1 MKNEEAKS
9 EGFSGRYCRKCLY
22 SSLSVHD
29 MIRFVRM
36 VSPDYDINKRSGY
49 PTGVPIP
56 AHDAANRIVM
66 DMIRKGLYVDFVE
79 HLIRIDSEG
88 FMGRSYDLRGLDD
101 VIGGIIEH
109 GYSYDKTTGQFMEN
123 QQERISQNWGRLK
136 GGDERQMTVLRLDIA
151 GNSALVKNNP
161 RNSIEKAYKD
171 MRDIVANAVVSRL
184 GRLWSWEGDGALAA
198 FMFGSK
204 DKLAIFAGMEIL
216 HELFLYNR
224 LGSRL
229 SSPIKLRIGINA
241 GPVLYSHNMT
251 DCLKGDTIKK
261 AVELESK
268 TEPNSLAISRN
279 LFMSLGQAVLNIFSE
294 EKNSG
299 SVYFRQYQVNPEK
312 V

>member
-1 MKNEEAKS
+1 MEN
-9 EGFSGRYCRKCLY
+9 EGFSGRYCRKCLC
-22 SSLSVHD
+22 SSFSVHD
-29 MIRFVRM
+29 MIRFVQM
-36 VSPDYDINKRSGY
+36 ISPGYDIYKR
-49 PTGVPIP
+49 TGFPKDVPIP
-56 AHDAANRIVM
+56 GQDAASRIVT
-66 DMIRKGLYVDFVE
+66 DMIREGLYVDFVE

-88 FMGRSYDLRGLDD
+88 FMGRRYDLRGLDD
-101 VIGGIIEH
+101 VIGGIIGH

-123 QQERISQNWGRLK
+123 QQERISLNWGRLK

-151 GNSALVKNNP
+151 GNSALVKENP
-161 RNSIEKAYKD
+161 RNVVEKAYKD
-171 MRDIVANAVVSRL
+171 MRVIVTNAVVSRL

-224 LGSRL
+224 IGNPL
-229 SSPIKLRIGINA
+229 SSPIKVRIGINA

-251 DCLKGDTIKK
+251 DCLKGETIKK

-268 TEPNSLAISRN
+268 TEPNSMAISRN
-279 LFMSLGQAVLNIFSE
+279 LFMSLGQAVLNVFGG

-299 SVYFRQYQVNPEK
+299 SMPFRQYQVGLEK
-312 V
+312 S

>member
-1 MKNEEAKS
+1 MKNEGMKNKS
-9 EGFSGRYCRKCLY
+9 FSGRHCRKCLY

-36 VSPDYDINKRSGY
+36 VSPNYDIYKRSGY
-49 PTGVPIP
+49 PANTPIP
-56 AHDAANRIVM
+56 AHDAANRIVV
-66 DMIRKGLYVDFVE
+66 DTIREGLYVDFVE
-79 HLIRIDSEG
+79 HLIQIDNKG
-88 FMGRSYDLRGLDD
+88 FMGRKYALRGLDD

-123 QQERISQNWGRLK
+123 PQERISLNWGRLK

-171 MRDIVANAVVSRL
+171 MRNIITNAVVSRL

-204 DKLAIFAGMEIL
+204 DRLAIFAGMEIL
-216 HELFLYNR
+216 HELFLYNK
-224 LGSRL
+224 LDSPL
-229 SSPIKLRIGINA
+229 SSPIKVRIGINA

-251 DCLKGDTIKK
+251 DCLKSDTIKK

-268 TEPNSLAISRN
+268 TDPNSLAISRN
-279 LFMSLGQAVLNIFSE
+279 LVMSLSQAVLNIFGG
-294 EKNSG
+294 EKSSG
-299 SVYFRQYQVNPEK
+299 SVNFRQYQVNLEK
-312 V
+312 A

>member
-1 MKNEEAKS
+1 MKNE
-9 EGFSGRYCRKCLY
+9 GFAGRYCRKCLY

-29 MIRFVRM
+29 MLRFVRM
-36 VSPDYDINKRSGY
+36 ISPDYDIYKRSGY
-49 PTGVPIP
+49 PANAPIP
-56 AHDAANRIVM
+56 TQDAANRIVT
-66 DMIRKGLYVDFVE
+66 DMIQEGLYVDFVE
-79 HLIRIDSEG
+79 HLIRIDREG
-88 FMGRSYDLRGLDD
+88 FMGRRYDLRGLDD
-101 VIGGIIEH
+101 VIGDIIEH

-123 QQERISQNWGRLK
+123 QQERISLNWGRLK
-136 GGDERQMTVLRLDIA
+136 GGDERPMTVLRLDIA

-171 MRDIVANAVVSRL
+171 MRDIVTNAVVSRL

-198 FMFGSK
+198 FVFGSR

-224 LGSRL
+224 LGSPL
-229 SSPIKLRIGINA
+229 SSPIKVRIGINA
-241 GPVLYSHNMT
+241 GPVLYSDNMT

-299 SVYFRQYQVNPEK
+299 SVHFRQYQVNLEK